1 MRKYFFDCP
10 VFPFSYYFEGMA
22 EDKIIIVGGGLG
34 GLITSLRL
42 AEAGIPSIVIEKR
55 TYPQQ
60 RVCGEYISHEVTPFL
75 KSLGAYPESLHPA
88 QISRFQ
94 LSSVAGRSAL
104 LPLDLGGFGVSRYAF
119 DDFLYIRAREAGVE
133 FLLET
138 EVQEVNFS
146 NDRFVIKTADRS
158 LEARV
163 VIGAFGKRSR
173 IDVQLKRSFV
183 QKRSPYVGVKYH
195 VRVEHPHDLIALH
208 NFPGGYCGM
217 SHVEDGKV
225 NLCYLT
231 HRDNLKAHGNI
242 RAMEQAVLYQ
252 NPLLRD
258 IFMGAEFLSAKPETI
273 NEISFETKQ
282 PVEDHILMLG
292 DAAGMITPLCGNGM
306 AMAIRSAKILTD
318 LLIPYYRSTT
328 FDRAALEKV
337 YTAQW
342 RAQFAVHLWRGR
354 QIQRLFGNET
364 ASRLAIG
371 LVLHVR
377 PLAKAIV
384 RSTHGS
390 VFA

>member
-1 MRKYFFDCP
+1 
-10 VFPFSYYFEGMA
+10 MA
-22 EDKIIIVGGGLG
+22 EDKVIIIGGGLG
-34 GLITSLRL
+34 GLIASLRL
-42 AEAGIPSIVIEKR
+42 AQAGIPSIVIEKHA
-55 TYPQQ
+55 YPQQ

-75 KSLGAYPESLHPA
+75 RSLGVYPESLHPA

-94 LSSVAGRSAL
+94 LSSVTGRSAL

-119 DDFLYIRAREAGVE
+119 DHFLYTRAREAGVE
-133 FLLET
+133 FLLDT
-138 EVQEVNFS
+138 EVVDVQLA
-146 NDRFVIKTADRS
+146 NDRFEVKTADRS
-158 LEARV
+158 FDARV

-173 IDVQLKRSFV
+173 LDVQLKRSFV

-217 SHVEDGKV
+217 SHIEDGKV

-231 HRDNLKAHGNI
+231 HRDNLKAYGNI

-258 IFMGAEFLSAKPETI
+258 IFMRADFLSPKPETI

-282 PVEDHILMLG
+282 PVEDHILMVG

-318 LLIPYYRSTT
+318 LLIPYYRNAAA
-328 FDRAALEKV
+328 DRAALEEL
-337 YTAQW
+337 YTTQW
-342 RAQFAVHLWRGR
+342 RAQFAAQLWRGR
-354 QIQRLFGNET
+354 QIQRLFGSES
-364 ASRLAIG
+364 ASRLAVN

-377 PLAKAIV
+377 PLARAIV
-384 RSTHGS
+384 RSTHGD
-390 VFA
+390 VFG

>member
-1 MRKYFFDCP
+1 
-10 VFPFSYYFEGMA
+10 MA
-22 EDKIIIVGGGLG
+22 EDKVIIIGGGLG
-34 GLITSLRL
+34 GLIASLRL
-42 AEAGIPSIVIEKR
+42 AHVGIPSIVIEKR
-55 TYPQQ
+55 SYPQQ

-75 KSLGAYPESLHPA
+75 KSLGVYPESLHPA

-94 LSSVAGRSAL
+94 LSSVTGRSAL

-119 DDFLYIRAREAGVE
+119 DNFLYTRAREMGVE
-133 FLLET
+133 FLLNT
-138 EVQEVNFS
+138 EVVDVRFA
-146 NDRFVIKTADRS
+146 NDRFDVKTPDRS
-158 LEARV
+158 FDARV

-173 IDVQLKRSFV
+173 MDVQMKRSFV

-217 SHVEDGKV
+217 SHVEDDNV

-231 HRDNLKAHGNI
+231 HRDNLKAYGNVHD
-242 RAMEQAVLYQ
+242 MEQAVLCQ
-252 NPLLRD
+252 NPLLRKV
-258 IFMGAEFLSAKPETI
+258 FMGADFLSAKPETI

-282 PVEDHILMLG
+282 PVENHILMVG

-318 LLIPYYRSTT
+318 LLIPYYGGATG
-328 FDRAALEKV
+328 DRAALEKL

-342 RAQFAVHLWRGR
+342 RAQFATRLWRGR
-354 QIQRLFGNET
+354 QIQRLFGSES

-377 PLAKAIV
+377 PLANAIV
-384 RSTHGS
+384 RSTHGE